1 MMNVGSLVGSAI
13 LGYLVAKGIK
23 VLLYVI
29 GLFLVVLL
37 ILESMGYI
45 TVNRDK
51 VVDDVEGLVEKL
63 QDFELEDVKDF
74 APSIIG
80 FIIGLVLGGGF
91 LSKRYYYGYGV

>member
-91 LSKRYYYGYGV
+91 LSKRYYGYGV